1 MFKFEEEKT
10 YIDHEIQRYLIIL
23 NVEDSFSINFKEIIN
38 KSDPNFIYADLDM
51 LCIANSYGNGFP
63 LEDIRINNDFIY
75 SNYSF
80 QQIIETNNNY
90 NMEVAKEHKVIYKQY
105 KIKKNINEE
114 DSKNNYNNKQSEY
127 TMKKRKQKLNK
138 KIKNLEKKINL
149 EFLKRYDYLQ
159 MDNNIE
165 QNHIK
170 HYFCNLLA
178 KNYIIFNWCGEEKI
192 TKKKIYG
199 ILLYKPKLNF
209 SLIKNS
215 LFKNVIKNFIS
226 MKYNIIKMDKNCTIC
241 IIDVF
246 IDNNFYKQLQNIK
259 GIEIYVDNKDK
270 NIFQKLKWVGL
281 KNYYLSNID
290 NNSDDIDKIQFTCLI
305 NEKGTYD
312 LNKINLAIH
321 YIISR
326 DGVQKFDNILSPIIV
341 KVD

>member
-1 MFKFEEEKT
+1 
-10 YIDHEIQRYLIIL
+10 
-23 NVEDSFSINFKEIIN
+23 
-38 KSDPNFIYADLDM
+38 
-51 LCIANSYGNGFP
+51 
-63 LEDIRINNDFIY
+63 
-75 SNYSF
+75 
-80 QQIIETNNNY
+80 
-90 NMEVAKEHKVIYKQY
+90 MEVKKEHKVIYKKY
-105 KIKKNINEE
+105 KIKKYINEE
-114 DSKNNYNNKQSEY
+114 DSIFDSLNNNNKQSEY
-127 TMKKRKQKLNK
+127 AIKKRKQKLNK
-138 KIKNLEKKINL
+138 KIKNLEKKINF

-170 HYFCNLLA
+170 YYFCNLLA
-178 KNYIIFNWCGEEKI
+178 RNYIIFNWCGEEKI
-192 TKKKIYG
+192 TKKKRYG

-246 IDNNFYKQLQNIK
+246 IDNNFYKKLQNIK
-259 GIEIYVDNKDK
+259 GIEIYIDNKDK

-312 LNKINLAIH
+312 LNKINLAAH

-326 DGVQKFDNILSPIIV
+326 DGVQIFDNILSPIIV